1 MYAKTERWG
10 KDVKSARLWPDG
22 RMDPLPASVSRYTF
36 VLQPG
41 IGSQIILWGGRENS
55 EGVRPDGSRDS
66 VATRRIWQP
75 SRPDAS
81 TIYESWGGWL
91 GEMVACSNSR
101 YLLRI
106 WPHSKQEF
114 ICLNSE
120 GKTLWE
126 HKLTL
131 SCYFWPPPP
140 LHLDGTLYLMDTV
153 QSADGQTN
161 NVVLRC
167 LTPSGQTSWE
177 LKIDQTKEQPVFES
191 CLSPSGSHIL
201 LVRRD
206 RARAAHYVHGQPE
219 ADFRQLGP
227 ATSRLNRGARP
238 ECPFAILGMIRDI
251 TDFLAHRRWRQTPVS
266 QDQWRPLFMR
276 RCRLVR
282 ICGFLGFPRISGF
295 TFGFTRI

>member
-1 MYAKTERWG
+1 MGA
-10 KDVKSARLWPDG
+10 LWPDG

-66 VATRRIWQP
+66 IATRRIWQP
-75 SRPDAS
+75 SSPDAS

-91 GEMVACSNSR
+91 GEMVACSSSR

-140 LHLDGTLYLMDTV
+140 LC
-153 QSADGQTN
+153 A
-161 NVVLRC
+161 
-167 LTPSGQTSWE
+167 LTGPCTSWTPF
-177 LKIDQTKEQPVFES
+177 KVQTDRRTTWCCDVS
-191 CLSPSGSHIL
+191 LSPGRPPGS
-201 LVRRD
+201 
-206 RARAAHYVHGQPE
+206 
-219 ADFRQLGP
+219 
-227 ATSRLNRGARP
+227 
-238 ECPFAILGMIRDI
+238 
-251 TDFLAHRRWRQTPVS
+251 
-266 QDQWRPLFMR
+266 
-276 RCRLVR
+276 
-282 ICGFLGFPRISGF
+282 
-295 TFGFTRI
+295 